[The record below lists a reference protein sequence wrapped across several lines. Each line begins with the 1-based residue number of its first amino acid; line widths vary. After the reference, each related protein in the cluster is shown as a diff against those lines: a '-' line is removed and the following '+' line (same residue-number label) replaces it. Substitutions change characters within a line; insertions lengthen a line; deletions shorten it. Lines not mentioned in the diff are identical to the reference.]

1 MDSSFFFKIAIAV
14 LLLQLSITQTHARKL
29 YKWVDRNS
37 ITNYSEFQPKEGSTR
52 KLEVLESRGN
62 EHVDP
67 MMAVTAEMKPI
78 EIPVDPMNLQGTSS
92 SAAATQTVKPSTQT
106 VVKQGVLAAQPYT
119 TPMSSTVVSNV
130 IQKKESQTELVQ
142 QTSDKKE
149 TPINPVADKA
159 ASTVVVTEKTAN
171 TTITIEKKEKPQA
184 IVVAQPEKKDKPKIN
199 PWTRT
204 PIFSPSNLV
213 PSNLPKVKVP

>member
-1 MDSSFFFKIAIAV
+1 MDSSFFLKIAIAV

-78 EIPVDPMNLQGTSS
+78 EIPVDMVNPASS
-92 SAAATQTVKPSTQT
+92 PVATNPNSQTIY
-106 VVKQGVLAAQPYT
+106 KQGVIAEPYT
-119 TPMSSTVVSNV
+119 RPASAVVPTQP
-130 IQKKESQTELVQ
+130 IIEKKEPVTTQHQL
-142 QTSDKKE
+142 
-149 TPINPVADKA
+149 INPEKQGMTAIAERA
-159 ASTVVVTEKTAN
+159 ASTVVATVEKA
-171 TTITIEKKEKPQA
+171 KKEEP
-184 IVVAQPEKKDKPKIN
+184 VVAAVQPEKKVQIKVN

-204 PIFSPSNLV
+204 VEAVPSNLV
-213 PSNLPKVKVP
+213 PENLPRTLSGNPEK